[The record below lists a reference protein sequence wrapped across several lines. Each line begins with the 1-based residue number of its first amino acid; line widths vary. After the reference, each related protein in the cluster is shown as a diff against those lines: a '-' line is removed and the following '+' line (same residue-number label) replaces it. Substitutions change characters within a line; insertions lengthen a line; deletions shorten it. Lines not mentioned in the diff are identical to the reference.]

1 MRGRRPSF
9 LTILRICKN
18 LHEIPKK
25 KENNLPG
32 TLAKSKTNWKRPFFN
47 FDLKLR
53 N

>member
-9 LTILRICKN
+9 LRDRNHLKK

-25 KENNLPG
+25 IENKLPG
-32 TLAKSKTNWKRPFFN
+32 TFPKSKTNWKRPFFN

-53 N
+53 K